1 MHQIMPISAMENVE
15 RAFVSEVRL
24 NINEHSSRKCYLN
37 LVAELSGTMGPRSS
51 CRKMQWLA
59 MMISF
64 FVAFLALWDF
74 ADHQTAKFEPKR
86 THNYSYQSND
96 WLQTSENSNAV
107 QQDMANIQESLS
119 NRPESLVDEKAGV
132 EHTQNASTSSQ
143 LPTNGAFTLLSS
155 KHAVGKTLRMFLEWM
170 PKDFGAWVDDQHNK
184 SVRGMGKDDPTADMV
199 SIHLASKRSHS
210 EANRTRDY
218 SHFIKPLGVFRRA
231 QDKNLHRRSLQ
242 QTGRKN
248 ERRRLK
254 SVRSQA
260 KRGHAAP
267 SWFWLK
273 IGVLIIAILSA
284 VMYMVPGGMRG
295 SAPRTSAHVGDAGPP
310 FIGTATLKV
319 PPAWS
324 IERADHYSLRSWVSD
339 LILWSSATDLEPQ
352 RLGPIAALQ
361 VNGSARDLVRELTP
375 EQLAHGIQDAQTGQH
390 ITGLMVLVRTLI
402 QRYAPLENEVSTRAV
417 SEFLQFARIPGET
430 VDSLLVRFDVLRN
443 RAAQRGGL
451 GLNATGLSWIL
462 FRALNLPPE
471 LMDRLLGPNN
481 GQLPQNEVQLVE
493 LMGRIRRQG
502 HLFEGRFRPTGHQGA
517 TGDTGAYYFPTFSNN
532 NNNAESGVQGSPQQ
546 PWIPSEFAGSTAF
559 HAAAPA
565 TPVYPA
571 RGAPTDGWSA
581 WDQVEG
587 SSDVRCSTC
596 GVYFDDDDVSSAT
609 DTDDEEPDEGAQAY
623 AQVEVDGQW
632 RSDDEAVGER
642 LYQDYLIAKRRWRRF
657 SNRPPRRYRKFP
669 NRPRAYG
676 KGSRNPYSS
685 SFASFLPAN
694 AFAGGKGKPKGKG
707 GFAGKA
713 SGKGRGNPRG
723 RDGRPLKC
731 SKCGSTEHLWRRCP
745 QVVQN
750 QGGRSSADAHFATS
764 NPQPALTLH
773 TIQAHDAHETALDEG
788 FDSGMA
794 SRLLP
799 SVSFAAFTSAR
810 SEISAQTGFEA
821 ELEALSQVSSLTSR
835 NKRKKDSQAESGSP
849 SHQPPSWEPGMPTT
863 VRPDDSVSQV
873 GTAVETLIPGAA
885 VPKCPPPPHVPSVAA
900 SSRPS
905 QGVSASDSGAEA
917 RAKSSAERHQATLQ
931 LSSLLF
937 PWWEMES
944 FENMAQTACAGMYH
958 LRTRIAGKVGLLVD
972 PGAHDNLI
980 GGNTSQLLAEQCTT
994 TASRGTLSKTL
1005 SVAGVGS
1012 GGQSTDVTHRVDLSV
1027 HDEITGE
1034 SVKCAF
1040 TAPVIEGSDLPPL
1053 LGLKSLR
1060 RMHAVVDCG
1069 QQLLVLPGPGG
1080 LKHDYPPGTVA
1091 LKLELSP
1098 SGHLIL
1104 PVAPNRSLSEAHVL
1118 DFMHHRTHAEAQK
1131 PASGPASSNSRM

>member
-1 MHQIMPISAMENVE
+1 MENVE
-15 RAFVSEVRL
+15 RASASDVRL
-24 NINEHSSRKCYLN
+24 SINEHSSRKCYLN

-51 CRKMQWLA
+51 CCRKMQWLA

-64 FVAFLALWDF
+64 FAAFLALWNF

-86 THNYSYQSND
+86 THAYSYQPND

-107 QQDMANIQESLS
+107 QQDMSNTQESPS

-132 EHTQNASTSSQ
+132 GLTPNASTSSP
-143 LPTNGAFTLLSS
+143 LPTSGSFTLLSP
-155 KHAVGKTLRMFLEWM
+155 KHAVGKSLRMFLEWM
-170 PKDFGAWVDDQHNK
+170 PKDFGAWADARRNK
-184 SVRGMGKDDPTADMV
+184 SIKHGPAADMV
-199 SIHLASKRSHS
+199 SIHIQSNRSHS

-242 QTGRKN
+242 QTGRKS

-254 SVRSQA
+254 SSRS
-260 KRGHAAP
+260 KVKHGHEAP
-267 SWFWLK
+267 GRLWFK
-273 IGVLIIAILSA
+273 IGVLIFAILSA
-284 VMYMVPGGMRG
+284 VMYMMPGGMRG

-339 LILWSSATDLEPQ
+339 LILWSSATDLEPH

-375 EQLAHGIQDAQTGQH
+375 EQLAHGIQDPQTGQN

-430 VDSLLVRFDVLRN
+430 TDSLLVRFDVLRN

-462 FRALNLPPE
+462 FRAMNLPPE

-481 GQLPQNEVQLVE
+481 GQLPQNEIQLVE
-493 LMGRIRRQG
+493 LMARIRRQG

-517 TGDTGAYYFPTFSNN
+517 TGDTGAYYFPTFCNN
-532 NNNAESGVQGSPQQ
+532 NNDAESNMRGGLQQ
-546 PWIPSEFAGSTAF
+546 PWIPSDSAGSTAF
-559 HAAAPA
+559 HAADPT
-565 TPVYPA
+565 TPVYHA

-581 WDQVEG
+581 WDQVQG
-587 SSDVRCSTC
+587 SSEVRCSTC

-623 AQVEVDGQW
+623 AHVEVDGQW

-642 LYQDYLIAKRRWRRF
+642 LYMDYLIAKRRWRRF

-676 KGSRNPYSS
+676 KGSRTPYSS

-694 AFAGGKGKPKGKG
+694 AFAGGKGKPKGKT

-745 QVVQN
+745 QVVQS
-750 QGGRSSADAHFATS
+750 QGGHSAADAHFATP
-764 NPQPALTLH
+764 NAQPALTLH
-773 TIQAHDAHETALDEG
+773 TIQAHDAHETALDDG
-788 FDSGMA
+788 LDSGMA

-810 SEISAQTGFEA
+810 SEMSTQTGFEA
-821 ELEALSQVSSLTSR
+821 ELEALSQVSSFASR
-835 NKRKKDSQAESGSP
+835 NKRKKDSQPESDSP
-849 SHQPPSWEPGMPTT
+849 SRQPPSWEPGMPST

-873 GTAVETLIPGAA
+873 GSALETLIPGAR
-885 VPKCPPPPHVPSVAA
+885 VPKCPPPTHVPSVASTSHLA
-900 SSRPS
+900 
-905 QGVSASDSGAEA
+905 QGVNASGSGAEA
-917 RAKSSAERHQATLQ
+917 RAKSSAERRQATLQ

-944 FENMAQTACAGMYH
+944 FESMAQTACAGMYH

-980 GGNTSQLLAEQCTT
+980 GGNTSQLLAEQCAT
-994 TASRGTLSKTL
+994 TASQGTLSKTL

-1027 HDEITGE
+1027 HDEITGD

-1060 RMHAVVDCG
+1060 RMNAVVDCG

-1080 LKHDYPPGTVA
+1080 LKHEYPPGTVA

-1104 PVAPNRSLSEAHVL
+1104 PVAPNRGLSEAHVL
-1118 DFMHHRTHAEAQK
+1118 DFMHHRTHADTQK
-1131 PASGPASSNSRM
+1131 SASRRVSSQDSRR